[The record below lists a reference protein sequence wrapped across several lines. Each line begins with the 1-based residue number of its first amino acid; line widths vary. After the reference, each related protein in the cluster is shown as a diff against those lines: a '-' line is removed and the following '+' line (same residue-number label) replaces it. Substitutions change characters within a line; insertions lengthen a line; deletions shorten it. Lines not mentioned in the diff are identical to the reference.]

1 MAKRKFTLTPEEIQ
15 ALQQAEKTTKQVDH
29 LRRLQ
34 AVRLYGT
41 GTAMSA
47 IQDLTHASERSIRQ
61 WVESYSKRGLG
72 ALRSQWKGGNSR
84 KLSTDQKAD
93 LKQRL
98 HNSRPVDLH
107 ISQSQWWTVSD
118 LRVVVKQWF
127 GVVYKGSKTY
137 QVLLHES
144 GFSYQRSA
152 KIYRN
157 KPSAV
162 ALAQFESE
170 LEKK

>member
-41 GTAMSA
+41 GAALSV
-47 IQDLTHASERSIRQ
+47 IQDLTHASDRSIRQ
-61 WVESYSKRGLG
+61 WVENYDKRGIE
-72 ALRSQWKGGNSR
+72 ALQSQWKGGNSR
-84 KLSTDQKAD
+84 KLSAEQKAD

-98 HNSRPVDLH
+98 HSYRPVDLH

-118 LRVVVKQWF
+118 VRIVVKHWF
-127 GVVYKGSKTY
+127 GVVYKAADTY
-137 QVLLHES
+137 QLLLHES

-152 KIYRN
+152 KVYRN
-157 KPSAV
+157 KPSAI
-162 ALAQFESE
+162 ALEQFESE

>member
-1 MAKRKFTLTPEEIQ
+1 MAKRQFTLTPAELQ

-34 AVRLYGT
+34 AVRLYGS
-41 GTAMSA
+41 GEPIAV
-47 IQDLTHASERSIRQ
+47 IQTLTHASERAIRL
-61 WVESYSKRGLG
+61 WVEHYGQG
-72 ALRSQWKGGNSR
+72 GVEALRAQWKGGNSR
-84 KLSTDQKAD
+84 KLSVQQKAD
-93 LKQRL
+93 VKQRL
-98 HNSRPVDLH
+98 HQYRPVDLH
-107 ISQSQWWTVSD
+107 ISQNQWWTVSD
-118 LRVVVKQWF
+118 LRVAVENWF
-127 GVVYKGSKTY
+127 GVVYKSADSY

-152 KIYRN
+152 KVYRN

-162 ALAQFESE
+162 ALEQFESE